1 MNRIDAKKRIE
12 RLRAEISRHDHLY
25 YVLDRPEISDAA
37 YDARLQELGALE
49 AEHPDLA
56 APDSPTQRVGAPPR
70 DDLPKVVHVAPM
82 LSLESTTDVEAA
94 REFDRRVRKGLGE
107 DAVPYTV
114 EPKFDGLSVELV
126 YEGGVLAR
134 GATRGD
140 GATGEDVTPNIRT
153 IRAVPLRLRGEGP
166 PRSLAVRGEA
176 IMPLDAFRKLNRWMT
191 EREEAAFANPR
202 NAAAGSLRQLDSRVT
217 ARRPL
222 SFFAYEIMSIE
233 GAPPPA
239 THSEELERL
248 SSWGFLVDAHRRA
261 CRTIEEAIEF
271 HAELGAARD
280 ELPFEIDGVVIQV
293 DSKAS
298 RAALGLRTR
307 SPRWAVALKFEPRRE
322 VTTVE
327 EIVVQVGRT
336 GKLTPVALLR
346 PVDVGGVTVSRAT
359 LHNAGE
365 VAKKDIRVGD
375 RVRIERAGDVIPA
388 VVERVPRKG
397 EKRSRPFAMPGE
409 CPVCGSAVAEEGA
422 YHFCTGGPSCPM
434 QLKRGV
440 EHYASKGALD
450 IEGLGSKTVAAM
462 VDRGIVRSIADLYR
476 LDAES
481 LLGLEGFAEKSAANL
496 LAAVARAK
504 KAPLDRFLYALGVR
518 NVGEHVAALL
528 AEHYGSLD
536 AVMAAPADDLM
547 TIHEIGPEVASS
559 VSGFFAE
566 KRVRALVGELRSL
579 GVEILPAPRRPGS
592 RPLEGK
598 TFVFTGTLSGL
609 SRDEAERLVRAL
621 GGRPASSVSAK
632 TSYVV
637 AGGEAGSKLEKARK
651 LGVAILTEKEFIK
664 LVGKSA
670 GAA

>member
-1 MNRIDAKKRIE
+1 
-12 RLRAEISRHDHLY
+12 
-25 YVLDRPEISDAA
+25 
-37 YDARLQELGALE
+37 
-49 AEHPDLA
+49 
-56 APDSPTQRVGAPPR
+56 
-70 DDLPKVVHVAPM
+70 
-82 LSLESTTDVEAA
+82 
-94 REFDRRVRKGLGE
+94 
-107 DAVPYTV
+107 
-114 EPKFDGLSVELV
+114 
-126 YEGGVLAR
+126 
-134 GATRGD
+134 
-140 GATGEDVTPNIRT
+140 
-153 IRAVPLRLRGEGP
+153 
-166 PRSLAVRGEA
+166 
-176 IMPLDAFRKLNRWMT
+176 
-191 EREEAAFANPR
+191 
-202 NAAAGSLRQLDSRVT
+202 
-217 ARRPL
+217 
-222 SFFAYEIMSIE
+222 
-233 GAPPPA
+233 
-239 THSEELERL
+239 
-248 SSWGFLVDAHRRA
+248 
-261 CRTIEEAIEF
+261 
-271 HAELGAARD
+271 
-280 ELPFEIDGVVIQV
+280 
-293 DSKAS
+293 
-298 RAALGLRTR
+298 
-307 SPRWAVALKFEPRRE
+307 
-322 VTTVE
+322 
-327 EIVVQVGRT
+327 
-336 GKLTPVALLR
+336 
-346 PVDVGGVTVSRAT
+346 
-359 LHNAGE
+359 
-365 VAKKDIRVGD
+365 
-375 RVRIERAGDVIPA
+375 
-388 VVERVPRKG
+388 
-397 EKRSRPFAMPGE
+397 
-409 CPVCGSAVAEEGA
+409 
-422 YHFCTGGPSCPM
+422 M